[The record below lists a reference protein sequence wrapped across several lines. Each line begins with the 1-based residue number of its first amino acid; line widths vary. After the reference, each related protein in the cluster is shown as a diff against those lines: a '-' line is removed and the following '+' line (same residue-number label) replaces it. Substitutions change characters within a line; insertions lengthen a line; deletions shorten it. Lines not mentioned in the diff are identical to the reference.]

1 MKRKNREILRRD
13 KIFTKDD
20 LHKSWGNALHQRQL
34 YQNSRLGLYFIDVR
48 ILEMERWTTELVQM
62 IYYTASVKLFF

>member
-1 MKRKNREILRRD
+1 MKYSD
-13 KIFTKDD
+13 ASKIFTKND

-48 ILEMERWTTELVQM
+48 ILEMERWSTELVQM